1 MSLALIG
8 RSTQEALASLRQAG
22 ETLVRVV
29 ECLPPEDKRRP
40 NARMRVLRVQRQGE
54 TVVLTVS
61 PFEVDLPSD
70 RTEESEA

>member
-8 RSTQEALASLRQAG
+8 RSTQEALALLRQAG

-29 ECLPPEDKRRP
+29 ECLSPEDKRRP

>member
-8 RSTQEALASLRQAG
+8 RSTQEALALLRQAG
-22 ETLVRVV
+22 ETLVRGV